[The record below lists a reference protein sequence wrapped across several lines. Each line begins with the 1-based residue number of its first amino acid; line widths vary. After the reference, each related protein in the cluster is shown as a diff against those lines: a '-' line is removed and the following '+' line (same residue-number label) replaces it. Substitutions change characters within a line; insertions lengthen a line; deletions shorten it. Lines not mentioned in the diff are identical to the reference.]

1 MTKNSQSIHMF
12 IYSVQITIEQYEDNH
27 KNNLMSNCQREILSN
42 IH

>member
-1 MTKNSQSIHMF
+1 MTRNSQSIHM
-12 IYSVQITIEQYEDNH
+12 QITIEQYEDND